1 MSEALKKQIQNELM
15 QPRAAGS
22 NLFVLIDPS
31 RNPGLLTI
39 AQGMTDEGACL
50 FIGDARQEFE
60 DDAPWLVRCDE
71 GGEFV
76 RYLVSEGLGR
86 RWSVFVESDLEFA
99 QIFTHFRKFVKVVDG
114 DGDHIFWRFYDPMII
129 SGQLPFLTVEQR
141 QHFLNGIERLGTE
154 MGEHAFA
161 WFRDNA
167 DGRLSTHVLEEN
179 NESID
184 VSDNEIS
191 DVKDIPSDL
200 VQISVDG
207 ARIRPMMHLTQ
218 SQIDAPLLYNR
229 PALVAHVVENLD
241 EEFHP
246 ALAQV
251 DRQVLDQMISHGISL
266 AMFSYA
272 IHDVEH
278 IELFIDF
285 MFRIAPGWH
294 KEPTLNQ
301 ILRRTDITTDEKF
314 NRMAED
320 RMAGAWDD
328 AETLD
333 DPREWLPQEI
343 ARQLNA
349 EGELLQ

>member
-1 MSEALKKQIQNELM
+1 MSEALKTQIQDEFNK
-15 QPRAAGS
+15 PRDAGS
-22 NLFVLIDPS
+22 KLFVLIDPS
-31 RNPGLLTI
+31 RSPGLLTI
-39 AQGMTDEGACL
+39 AQGLTDEGACL

-60 DDAPWLVRCDE
+60 DDAPWLFRCDE
-71 GGEFV
+71 SGEFV
-76 RYLVSEGLGR
+76 RYLVGNGLGR

-99 QIFTHFRKFVKVVDG
+99 QVFTHFRKFVKVVDG
-114 DGDHIFWRFYDPMII
+114 DGDQIFWRFYDPMII
-129 SGQLPFLTVEQR
+129 SGQLPFLTIEQR
-141 QHFLNGIERLGTE
+141 QHFLGGIARLGTE
-154 MGEHAFA
+154 MGGHAFA
-161 WFRDNA
+161 WFRDSG
-167 DGRLSTHVLEEN
+167 DGRLSTHVLEA
-179 NESID
+179 NEDSVD
-184 VSDNEIS
+184 VSDN
-191 DVKDIPSDL
+191 DIPDVRDIPPDL
-200 VQISVDG
+200 VQISVEG

-241 EEFHP
+241 EEFYP
-246 ALAQV
+246 AIAQV

-314 NRMAED
+314 DRMAED

-328 AETLD
+328 AEILD
-333 DPREWLPQEI
+333 DPREWLPEEI

-349 EGELLQ
+349 KGELIQ

>member
-1 MSEALKKQIQNELM
+1 MQN
-15 QPRAAGS
+15 RDAGS
-22 NLFVLIDPS
+22 KLFVLVDPS

-60 DDAPWLVRCDE
+60 DDAPWLFRCDE
-71 GGEFV
+71 SGELV
-76 RYLVSEGLGR
+76 RYLVCEGLGR
-86 RWSVFVESDLEFA
+86 RWSVFAESNLEFA
-99 QIFTHFRKFVKVVDG
+99 EIFTHFRKFVKVVDG
-114 DGDHIFWRFYDPMII
+114 EGDHIFWRFYDPMII
-129 SGQLPFLTVEQR
+129 AGQLPFLTAEQR
-141 QHFLNGIERLGTE
+141 EHFLGGIERLGTE

-161 WFRDNA
+161 WFRSNG
-167 DGRLSTHVLEEN
+167 DGRLSTHVLEADGEKL
-179 NESID
+179 D

-200 VQISVDG
+200 VQISVEG
-207 ARIRPMMHLTQ
+207 ARVRPMMHLTQ

-241 EEFHP
+241 EEFYP
-246 ALAQV
+246 AIAQV

-294 KEPTLNQ
+294 KEPALNQ
-301 ILRRTDITTDEKF
+301 ILRRTDLTTNEKF
-314 NRMAED
+314 DRMTED
-320 RMAGAWDD
+320 RMTRAWDD
-328 AETLD
+328 AETID
-333 DPREWLPQEI
+333 DPREWLPEEI

-349 EGELLQ
+349 KGELLQ

>member
-1 MSEALKKQIQNELM
+1 MSEALKTQIQDEFNKA
-15 QPRAAGS
+15 RDAGS
-22 NLFVLIDPS
+22 KLFVLIDPS

-39 AQGMTDEGACL
+39 AQGLTDEGACL

-60 DDAPWLVRCDE
+60 DDAPWLFRCDE
-71 GGEFV
+71 SGEFV
-76 RYLVSEGLGR
+76 RYLVGKGLGR

-114 DGDHIFWRFYDPMII
+114 DGDQIFWRFYDPMII
-129 SGQLPFLTVEQR
+129 SGQLPFLTIEQR
-141 QHFLNGIERLGTE
+141 QHFLSGIARLGTE
-154 MGEHAFA
+154 MGEYGFA
-161 WFRDNA
+161 WFHNSG
-167 DGRLSTHVLEEN
+167 DGRLSTHVLEANQDSVNVSEN
-179 NESID
+179 D
-184 VSDNEIS
+184 IS

-200 VQISVDG
+200 VQISVEG

-241 EEFHP
+241 EEFYP
-246 ALAQV
+246 AIAQV

-301 ILRRTDITTDEKF
+301 ILRRTEITTDEKF
-314 NRMAED
+314 DRMAED

-333 DPREWLPQEI
+333 DPREWLPDEI

-349 EGELLQ
+349 KGELIQ